1 MSGEAEKHTMEELQK
16 KIGDIEKVTKKY
28 MSGFEK
34 RVKGKP
40 LASAGI
46 IFGAGI
52 VVGAVIGVALSKL
65 VEEIPMMME
74 QCMEKCK
81 EMMETKKD

>member
-1 MSGEAEKHTMEELQK
+1 MEELQK
-16 KIGDIEKVTKKY
+16 KIGDIEKVAKKY
-28 MSGFEK
+28 MSDFEET
-34 RVKGKP
+34 VKGKP

-65 VEEIPMMME
+65 VEEIPMIME
-74 QCMEKCK
+74 QCIEKCK
-81 EMMETKKD
+81 EMMESKKD